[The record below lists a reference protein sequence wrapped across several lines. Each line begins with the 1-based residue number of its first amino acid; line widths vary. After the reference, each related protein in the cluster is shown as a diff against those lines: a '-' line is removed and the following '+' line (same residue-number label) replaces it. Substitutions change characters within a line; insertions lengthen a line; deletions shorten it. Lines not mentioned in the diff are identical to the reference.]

1 LWVKGNSKLK
11 KVIDVW
17 LGKLVKATVNHDY
30 WVLLN
35 EVEKIKATSIK
46 LAIQRAQYIE
56 VRAKLRWV
64 LANYINAKPEQLI
77 FAQEKHGK
85 PYLLEHSHCHFN
97 LSHSGDQLAIAVA
110 QHYPVG
116 IDVEQ
121 WKQKADYQAL
131 VKRCFAEEEQA
142 YWRSLPDEHKKSEF
156 YRFWTRKE
164 AFVKATGRGI
174 GLGLDRCVILAEKPT
189 EFLRVP
195 FEYGPASEWEIL
207 DLDFPGG
214 YSGALV
220 ARACG
225 FEVRIHQ
232 LNRI

>member
-1 LWVKGNSKLK
+1 MK

-17 LGKLVKATVNHDY
+17 LGKLVKATDNHDY
-30 WVLLN
+30 WILLN
-35 EVEKIKATSIK
+35 EVEKNKATSIR

-64 LANYINAKPEQLI
+64 LANYIDEKPEQLI
-77 FAQEKHGK
+77 FALGKHGK
-85 PYLLEHSHCHFN
+85 PYLPEYSDYHFN
-97 LSHSGDQLAIAVA
+97 LSHSGDRLAIAVA
-110 QHYPVG
+110 QHCPVG

-121 WKQKADYQAL
+121 WKQKADFQAL
-131 VKRCFAEEEQA
+131 VKRCFAEEEQV
-142 YWRSLPDEHKKSEF
+142 YWQSLSDEHKKSEF

-174 GLGLDRCVILAEKPT
+174 GLGLDQCVILPEKTT

-195 FEYGPASEWEIL
+195 SEYGSASDWEIYNF
-207 DLDFPGG
+207 DFPEG

-220 ARACG
+220 APACG
-225 FEVRIHQ
+225 FEVRIKQ
-232 LNRI
+232 LNNEV

>member
-1 LWVKGNSKLK
+1 MK

-17 LGKLVKATVNHDY
+17 LGKLVKETDNHDY

-35 EVEKIKATSIK
+35 EVEKNKAASIR
-46 LAIQRAQYIE
+46 LAIQKAQYVE

-64 LANYINAKPEQLI
+64 LANYINEKPEQLI

-85 PYLLEHSHCHFN
+85 PYLLEHDHWHFN
-97 LSHSGDQLAIAVA
+97 LSHSGDQLAIAVV
-110 QHYPVG
+110 QHCSVG

-121 WKQKADYQAL
+121 WKRKADYQAL

-174 GLGLDRCVILAEKPT
+174 GLGLDQCVILPEKTT

-195 FEYGPASEWEIL
+195 SEYGFASDWEIY
-207 DLDFPGG
+207 DFDFPEG

-220 ARACG
+220 AQACG
-225 FEVRIHQ
+225 FEVRIKQ
-232 LNRI
+232 MNAFYQ

>member
-1 LWVKGNSKLK
+1 LK

-17 LGKLVKATVNHDY
+17 LGKLVKEPDNYDY
-30 WVLLN
+30 WALLS
-35 EVEKIKATSIK
+35 EDEKNKANAIR
-46 LAIQRAQYIE
+46 LAILRAQYIE

-64 LANYINAKPEQLI
+64 LANYIHVKPEQLI
-77 FAQEKHGK
+77 FALGKHGK
-85 PYLLEHSHCHFN
+85 PYLPEYGHYHFN

-110 QHYPVG
+110 QHCPVG

-174 GLGLDRCVILAEKPT
+174 GLGLDRCVILPQNPT

-195 FEYGPASEWEIL
+195 SEYGSASDWEIY
-207 DLDFPGG
+207 DLDFSEG
-214 YSGALV
+214 SCGALV
-220 ARACG
+220 APACG
-225 FEVRIHQ
+225 FEVRIKQ
-232 LNRI
+232 LNTCYQ